1 MELILFVMLIIA
13 LVVGLVFGYI
23 YGRPSHNI
31 SDELLTR
38 IGEKEQEQ
46 ELLNRTLGEMTEQNH
61 HYLSNM
67 QELSQKNTQLQN
79 MLETE
84 IRNNK
89 KILSQKKSSET
100 RLGQISEHL
109 APFLSEC
116 SYDPKSMHF
125 LGNPIDFMVFDYDQ
139 GEIIFLEI
147 KSGNSKESKR
157 QKLIR
162 DVIKA
167 GRVYYE
173 RMRIG
178 EKSVRVKR
186 EVNNEPPLEL
196 GVSDE

>member
-1 MELILFVMLIIA
+1 MLITASLLGVLIFGV
-13 LVVGLVFGYI
+13 LVGFFFGKKKEDKTI
-23 YGRPSHNI
+23 
-31 SDELLTR
+31 DQLLIH
-38 IGEKEQEQ
+38 IGEKVQEH
-46 ELLNRTLGEMTEQNH
+46 ELLSRTFGEITEQNNQ
-61 HYLSNM
+61 YLANV

-79 MLETE
+79 MLESE

-89 KILSQKKSSET
+89 KILSQKKSNET

-116 SYDPKSMHF
+116 PYDPKNMHF
-125 LGNPIDFMVFDYDQ
+125 LGNPIDFIVFDYDQ
-139 GEIIFLEI
+139 GEIVFLEI

-173 RMRIG
+173 KMRVG
-178 EKSVRVKR
+178 EKAVTIKK
-186 EVNNEPPLEL
+186 EKNNE
-196 GVSDE
+196 